1 MIILKICQIIFCG
14 NTKISF
20 KISENISKSLDFS
33 WFSRTTERGS
43 NFAKGVSGGGGRDDQ
58 LSPTECKER
67 LLKTNTLLRRE
78 GVIRILQS
86 YGG

>member
-1 MIILKICQIIFCG
+1 MAILKCL
-14 NTKISF
+14 
-20 KISENISKSLDFS
+20 SKSQRIFLKASISPGFHEQQNGDQTSPREF
-33 WFSRTTERGS
+33 R
-43 NFAKGVSGGGGRDDQ
+43 GGGDDQ
-58 LSPTECKER
+58 SSPTECKER

>member
-1 MIILKICQIIFCG
+1 MAILKCL
-14 NTKISF
+14 
-20 KISENISKSLDFS
+20 SKSQRIFLKASISPGFQEQQNGDQTS
-33 WFSRTTERGS
+33 PR
-43 NFAKGVSGGGGRDDQ
+43 GGGGGDDQ
-58 LSPTECKER
+58 SSPAECKER

>member
-1 MIILKICQIIFCG
+1 MAILKCL
-14 NTKISF
+14 
-20 KISENISKSLDFS
+20 SKSQRIFLKASISPGFHEQQNGDQTSPREF
-33 WFSRTTERGS
+33 R
-43 NFAKGVSGGGGRDDQ
+43 GGGMISRRQ
-58 LSPTECKER
+58 ER

>member
-1 MIILKICQIIFCG
+1 MAILKYL
-14 NTKISF
+14 
-20 KISENISKSLDFS
+20 SKSQRIFLKASISPGFQEQQNGDQTSPREF
-33 WFSRTTERGS
+33 R
-43 NFAKGVSGGGGRDDQ
+43 GGGGGNDQ

>member
-1 MIILKICQIIFCG
+1 M
-14 NTKISF
+14 SF

-33 WFSRTTERGS
+33 WFLRTTERGS
-43 NFAKGVSGGGGRDDQ
+43 NFAKGVSGGDDQ
-58 LSPTECKER
+58 SSPTECKER

>member
-1 MIILKICQIIFCG
+1 MAILKYL
-14 NTKISF
+14 
-20 KISENISKSLDFS
+20 SKSQRIFLKASISPGFQEQQNGDQTSPREF
-33 WFSRTTERGS
+33 R
-43 NFAKGVSGGGGRDDQ
+43 GGGGDNQ
-58 LSPTECKER
+58 SSPTECKER

>member
-1 MIILKICQIIFCG
+1 M
-14 NTKISF
+14 SF

-43 NFAKGVSGGGGRDDQ
+43 NFAKGVSGGGDDQ
-58 LSPTECKER
+58 SSPTECKER

>member
-1 MIILKICQIIFCG
+1 MAILKCL
-14 NTKISF
+14 
-20 KISENISKSLDFS
+20 SKSQRIFLKASISPGFHEKHNGDQTSPREF
-33 WFSRTTERGS
+33 RG
-43 NFAKGVSGGGGRDDQ
+43 GDDQ
-58 LSPTECKER
+58 SSPTECKER

>member
-1 MIILKICQIIFCG
+1 MAILKYL
-14 NTKISF
+14 
-20 KISENISKSLDFS
+20 SKSQRIFLKASISPGFQEQQNGDQTSPREF
-33 WFSRTTERGS
+33 R
-43 NFAKGVSGGGGRDDQ
+43 GGGGDDQ

-86 YGG
+86 YEG